1 MSSAIADVVANTSKA
16 IADHQAIKDI
26 VMIVLR

>member
-1 MSSAIADVVANTSKA
+1 MSSAIVDVVANTLKV

>member
-1 MSSAIADVVANTSKA
+1 MNSHTADVVANTSKA